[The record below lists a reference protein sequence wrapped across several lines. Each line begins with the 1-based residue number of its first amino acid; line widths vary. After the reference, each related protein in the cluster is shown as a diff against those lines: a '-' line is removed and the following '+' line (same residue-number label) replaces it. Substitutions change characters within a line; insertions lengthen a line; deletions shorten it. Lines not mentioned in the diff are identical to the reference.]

1 MPGVD
6 DSYYINPLGQA
17 DFSIPYNNVNK
28 LKKQINTINARIN
41 DNKLRQE
48 SYKTQLGLWTI
59 TISILILVLITILKN
74 SN

>member
-6 DSYYINPLGQA
+6 DSYYINPLGEA
-17 DFSIPYNNVNK
+17 DFNVPYNNVNK

-41 DNKLRQE
+41 DTKLRQE